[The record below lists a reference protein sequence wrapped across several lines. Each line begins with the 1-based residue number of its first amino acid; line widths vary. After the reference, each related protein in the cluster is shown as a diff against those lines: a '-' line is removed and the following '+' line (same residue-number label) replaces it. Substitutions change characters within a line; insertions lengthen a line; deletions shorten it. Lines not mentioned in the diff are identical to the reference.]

1 MIVLPKYVIKIMNT
15 QTVFCMVHI
24 IVLIFIPVHL
34 RNTVNLKGQQIE
46 YKIFSLRDTYSYC
59 IMLFIWIHIFY
70 CLKSS
75 KECRYN
81 TRFSQRTARKPKSP
95 LFFRK

>member
-15 QTVFCMVHI
+15 QTVLCMVHA

-34 RNTVNLKGQQIE
+34 RSTVNLKWQQIV

-59 IMLFIWIHIFY
+59 IMLFISVLLLDTHLLLSQII
-70 CLKSS
+70 
-75 KECRYN
+75 ERVQIRY
-81 TRFSQRTARKPKSP
+81 
-95 LFFRK
+95 